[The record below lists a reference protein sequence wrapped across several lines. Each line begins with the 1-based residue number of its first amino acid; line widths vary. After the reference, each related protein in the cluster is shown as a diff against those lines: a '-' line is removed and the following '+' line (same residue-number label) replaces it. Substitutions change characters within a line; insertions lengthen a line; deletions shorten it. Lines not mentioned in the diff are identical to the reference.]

1 MKLSGNTILI
11 TGGASGIGFAF
22 AERFIKAGS
31 IVIVCGRREGKLK
44 EAKEKFPEIVT
55 RVCDVTIESD
65 RLALF
70 DWVTREYPKL
80 NVLVNNAGIQ
90 QRYNILKV
98 QAREEWGY
106 FNKEISANM
115 EAPIH
120 FAMLF
125 TPFFANKENAAILNV
140 TSGLAFTPMAIAPIY
155 SATKAALHAF
165 TVGLRLQLSETAI
178 KVIEIAPPAVNT
190 DLGGVGL
197 HTFGAPLNEF
207 ADYIFKGLEEGK
219 TEIGFGRAELAMR
232 MSRDEIDESVVT
244 MYNNMKHSIK

>member
-1 MKLSGNTILI
+1 MNI
-11 TGGASGIGFAF
+11 
-22 AERFIKAGS
+22 
-31 IVIVCGRREGKLK
+31 
-44 EAKEKFPEIVT
+44 
-55 RVCDVTIESD
+55 
-65 RLALF
+65 
-70 DWVTREYPKL
+70 
-80 NVLVNNAGIQ
+80 LVNNAGIQ

-165 TVGLRLQLSETAI
+165 TVSLRLQLSETAI

-232 MSRDEIDESVVT
+232 MSRDEIDESVVS